1 MEANIIYIPL
11 LMSVVG
17 LAYMLV
23 RASWVRKQNAG
34 SERMVEISTA
44 IKEGALAFLNAE
56 YRLLFVF
63 VVIASIAL
71 YGVSI
76 LVDTTSW
83 MIVPAFILGA
93 VFSAFA
99 GNIGMRI
106 ATEANARTAEAAKTS
121 LPKALQVSFGG
132 GTVMGLGVAGL
143 AVLGLTLLFMFFVGQ
158 FMGQEGSFYDNMTIV
173 LETLAG
179 FSLGAES
186 IALFARV
193 GGGIY
198 TKAADVGADLVGKVE
213 AGIPEDDPRN
223 PATMLIM

>member
-11 LMSVVG
+11 VLSITG
-17 LAYMLV
+17 LAYMLI
-23 RASWVRKQNAG
+23 RASWVRKQDAG

-56 YRLLFVF
+56 YRLLFIF
-63 VVIASIAL
+63 VVIASVAL
-71 YGVSI
+71 YGVSM

-143 AVLGLTLLFMFFVGQ
+143 AVLGLTLLFMFFR
-158 FMGQEGSFYDNMTIV
+158 
-173 LETLAG
+173 
-179 FSLGAES
+179 GAV
-186 IALFARV
+186 FRP
-193 GGGIY
+193 GGIF
-198 TKAADVGADLVGKVE
+198 L
-213 AGIPEDDPRN
+213 
-223 PATMLIM
+223 

>member
-1 MEANIIYIPL
+1 MESNIIYIPL
-11 LMSVVG
+11 LLSVVG
-17 LAYMLV
+17 LIYMLI
-23 RASWVRKQNAG
+23 RASWVRRQSPG
-34 SERMVEISTA
+34 SERMIEISTA

-56 YRLLFVF
+56 YRLLFIF
-63 VVIASIAL
+63 VIIASVAL
-71 YGVSI
+71 YGIS
-76 LVDTTSW
+76 LAVDTTSW

-93 VFSAFA
+93 AFSAFA

-143 AVLGLTLLFMFFVGQ
+143 AVLGLTLLFMFFMGQ
-158 FMGQEGSFYDNMTIV
+158 FMGQDGSFYENMTLV

-213 AGIPEDDPRN
+213 AGIPEDDPSKPSNDRR
-223 PATMLIM
+223 